1 LRNGAPVFPAHLKG
15 CGNTLRPRR
24 YYHEQLEQT
33 VAVPILNTM
42 PTMNTVHLFF
52 NCFLK
57 AGRFWLAMALLLPV
71 TATAQ
76 APTDVR
82 GLPTLAPL
90 VNLVTPAVV
99 NVSVVTR
106 APMEDNPLFRD
117 PFFRR
122 FFNLPDRPQ
131 RQEQAAGSGVIV
143 DAARGFILTNNH
155 VIKDAEQVII
165 TLKDRRQFPAKL
177 VGTDPGTDIAVLQIS
192 APNLSALRI
201 GDSDVLQVGDYVM
214 AIGNP
219 FGIGQTVTSGIV
231 SALGRSGLSVEGY
244 EDFIQTDA
252 SINPGNSGG
261 ALVNLRGEL
270 IGINTAIIGP
280 AGGNVGIGCAVPSAM
295 ARAVMEQIVRHG
307 EVRRGRLGIEM
318 ADVTLDAQRKLK
330 LPSLDGALIASV
342 EAGSPAEKAGLRQ
355 GDIVI
360 ALNGRPVRGPAELRA
375 RLGLTPIGDDADMTI
390 VREGGQQRIRAR
402 IAAPQPAGK
411 GEALVVPQ
419 LPGMRV
425 VEIERGSPLYERLR
439 GGGLVVATV
448 EANSRALQAGF
459 RPGDIIYAVNR
470 RRVQTVAEF
479 QNLLRAAQQVPSGG
493 SAERGYAVSLL
504 RGDFSMTIII
514 R

>member
-1 LRNGAPVFPAHLKG
+1 MSENTRFFRGLRALP
-15 CGNTLRPRR
+15 
-24 YYHEQLEQT
+24 
-33 VAVPILNTM
+33 
-42 PTMNTVHLFF
+42 
-52 NCFLK
+52 
-57 AGRFWLAMALLLPV
+57 WLLLGALLPAAV
-71 TATAQ
+71 TAQPATEAR
-76 APTDVR
+76 A
-82 GLPTLAPL
+82 LPTLAPL
-90 VNLVTPAVV
+90 VNQVTPAVV
-99 NVSVVTR
+99 NISVITR

-143 DAARGFILTNNH
+143 DAARGYVLTNNH
-155 VIKDAEQVII
+155 VIKDAEQVVV

-192 APNLSALRI
+192 APRLSALRI
-201 GDSDVLQVGDYVM
+201 GDSDALQVGDYVM

-270 IGINTAIIGP
+270 VGINTAIIGP
-280 AGGNVGIGCAVPSAM
+280 AGGNVGIGFAVPSVM
-295 ARAVMEQIVRHG
+295 ARAVMEQIVKFG

-318 ADVTLDAQRKLK
+318 ADVPPEAQQKLR
-330 LPSLDGALIASV
+330 LPSLDGALIARV
-342 EAGSPAEKAGLRQ
+342 QPGSPAERAGLRP
-355 GDIVI
+355 GDVVT
-360 ALNGRPVRGPAELRA
+360 AVNGRVIRSSGELRA
-375 RLGLTPIGDDADMTI
+375 RLGLTPVGDEVELNV
-390 VREGGQQRIRAR
+390 VREGGAR
-402 IAAPQPAGK
+402 SVRVQIAPPQESAD
-411 GEALVVPQ
+411 GEGVAVAQ
-419 LPGMRV
+419 LPGLRV
-425 VEIERGSPLYERLR
+425 VEIERGSPLFQRLR
-439 GGGLVVATV
+439 GGGVVVSAV
-448 EANSRALQAGF
+448 DDGSRALQAGF

-470 RRVQTVAEF
+470 RRVQTLKEF
-479 QNLLRAAQQVPSGG
+479 LGRLR

-504 RGDFSMTIII
+504 RGDFNLTIVV